1 MQTAAMGLA
10 IGENAR
16 MKLASYKDGSRDGQ
30 LVVVSRDLTQAHYA
44 SHIANRLQ
52 QVLDDWNFLSPQLQ
66 DVFDALN
73 AGRARHAFAF
83 DPAQCMAPLP
93 RAYQCVSATAWASH
107 AGLLRR
113 AAGKDADGG
122 AGEPATGPELL
133 QLAGDA
139 LLGAHDPM
147 LCATEALGLDFGAG
161 LAAITGDIPQA
172 CASDRA
178 LDGVRLFML
187 CNTLTLRGL
196 AGAAGPAGVQSRSG
210 IAFSPVAITPDEL
223 GEAWGRGRVQLPL
236 QCSWNGRK
244 VGLCDADAD
253 MGHHFGQLIALL
265 ARTRAVRA
273 GSILA
278 AAPLSNAGIE
288 KRGQWSWPKGYNSI
302 AEKRAME
309 TVQDGQAATDY
320 LRFGDTVRIEM
331 KNAAGHSLFGAIE
344 QEVTPLD
351 N

>member
-1 MQTAAMGLA
+1 
-10 IGENAR
+10 

-52 QVLDDWNFLSPQLQ
+52 PVLDDWNFLSPQLQ

-107 AGLLRR
+107 GALLRR
-113 AAGKDADGG
+113 AAGME
-122 AGEPATGPELL
+122 EPQDRAPELI

-139 LLGAHDPM
+139 LLGAQDPVV
-147 LCATEALGLDFGAG
+147 CAVEALGLDFCAG
-161 LAAITGDIPQA
+161 LAAITGDIPQE
-172 CASDRA
+172 CPSDRT
-178 LDGVRLFML
+178 LDGVRLLML
-187 CNTLTLRGL
+187 SNAWTLRSL
-196 AGAAGPAGVQSRSG
+196 AGGATGAVQSHCAT
-210 IAFSPVAITPDEL
+210 AFSPVAITPDEL

-244 VGLCDADAD
+244 VGSCDAGAD

-265 ARTRAVRA
+265 SRTRALRA
-273 GSILA
+273 GSILV
-278 AAPLSNAGIE
+278 AAPLSNAGVE
-288 KRGQWSWPKGYNSI
+288 KRGQWSWPKGFNSI

-309 TVQDGQAATDY
+309 LLQDGQAATEY
-320 LRFGDTVRIEM
+320 LRFGDTVRLEM

-344 QEVTPLD
+344 QEMAPTVAHSV
-351 N
+351 